1 MVWQLTG
8 KSEVS
13 GFESLRTAKVN
24 FDISPGNLCNFSS
37 GFIKIRTW
45 TRRWFCF
52 DSKLLVINIILTII
66 WQFVKTRKGVGCYS
80 NVWRFCSH
88 KSRSAAEAKHKIN
101 IFSDAANGC
110 WNCMLTVS
118 YFLGVFVFWVFG
130 VYLIVVCFFVFNC
143 WTCCLANI
151 TKSSPVWRQ
160 LAQLWRAAKQIWEG
174 IGDGVILLWRMLL

>member
-1 MVWQLTG
+1 MVWQSTG

-52 DSKLLVINIILTII
+52 DSTLLVINIILTII

-130 VYLIVVCFFVFNC
+130 VYLIVVCFSCLIVALVGLLNLLSGKYYEIQPSVATASAAVNC
-143 WTCCLANI
+143 
-151 TKSSPVWRQ
+151 S
-160 LAQLWRAAKQIWEG
+160 
-174 IGDGVILLWRMLL
+174 